1 VGVISP
7 IFPPPGGHGHSSVPG
22 NELTQII
29 PFSRGEFV
37 TRASFVPDARTLDL
51 VRRLRA
57 LWRHTQL
64 RGRDDFDRACFLIGG
79 DDSTT
84 IERYAVA
91 FFQGTQLFAL
101 RRLRFFNTK
110 SDAVSD
116 DEMWLARLLLALYSE
131 DHTSARYLIALRI
144 APAGHRR
151 LMFLAQG
158 LACRLCAEGTR
169 DETQP

>member
-1 VGVISP
+1 MFVGS
-7 IFPPPGGHGHSSVPG
+7 FHMFMSFQLLPGKA
-22 NELTQII
+22 LTQII
-29 PFSRGEFV
+29 PFSRGE
-37 TRASFVPDARTLDL
+37 SFMPANFGPDERTLNL

-64 RGRDDFDRACFLIGG
+64 SGREDFDRACFLIAGE
-79 DDSTT
+79 DSVA
-84 IERYAVA
+84 IERYAAA

-101 RRLRFFNTK
+101 RRLKFFNTK

-131 DHTSARYLIALRI
+131 DHTSARYLMALRI

-158 LACRLCAEGTR
+158 LASHLCISDLGT
-169 DETQP
+169 DI

>member
-1 VGVISP
+1 L
-7 IFPPPGGHGHSSVPG
+7 PGKA
-22 NELTQII
+22 LTQII
-29 PFSRGEFV
+29 LFSRPEFV
-37 TRASFVPDARTLDL
+37 MRTNFEPDARTVDV

-57 LWRHTQL
+57 LWRHAQL
-64 RGRDDFDRACFLIGG
+64 SGREDFDRACFLIAG

-144 APAGHRR
+144 APAGRRR

-158 LACRLCAEGTR
+158 LAVRLCAGSTR
-169 DETQP
+169 A

>member
-1 VGVISP
+1 MHAIVG
-7 IFPPPGGHGHSSVPG
+7 
-22 NELTQII
+22 
-29 PFSRGEFV
+29 
-37 TRASFVPDARTLDL
+37 PDQRTLAI

-64 RGRDDFDRACFLIGG
+64 SGREDFDRACFLIAG
-79 DDSTT
+79 DESTT
-84 IERYAVA
+84 IERYAAA

-101 RRLRFFNTK
+101 RRLKFFNTK

-131 DHTSARYLIALRI
+131 DHTSARYLMAIRI

-158 LACRLCAEGTR
+158 LASHLCAGNTVT
-169 DETQP
+169 DI

>member
-1 VGVISP
+1 MLVSMQP
-7 IFPPPGGHGHSSVPG
+7 LPGYA
-22 NELTQII
+22 LTKII
-29 PFSRGEFV
+29 PFLRGD
-37 TRASFVPDARTLDL
+37 SFMPATFGPDQRTLAL
-51 VRRLRA
+51 VRALRV

-64 RGRDDFDRACFLIGG
+64 SGREDFDRACFLISG
-79 DDSTT
+79 DESTT
-84 IERYAVA
+84 IERYAAA

-116 DEMWLARLLLALYSE
+116 DEMWLARMLLALYSE
-131 DHTSARYLIALRI
+131 DHTSARYLMALRI

-158 LACRLCAEGTR
+158 LAFHLCAGSMVA
-169 DETQP
+169 DI

>member
-1 VGVISP
+1 MPATFG
-7 IFPPPGGHGHSSVPG
+7 
-22 NELTQII
+22 
-29 PFSRGEFV
+29 
-37 TRASFVPDARTLDL
+37 PDERTLNL
-51 VRRLRA
+51 VRALRV

-64 RGRDDFDRACFLIGG
+64 SGGEDFDRACFLIAG
-79 DDSTT
+79 DESTT
-84 IERYAVA
+84 IERYATA
-91 FFQGTQLFAL
+91 FFQGAQLFAL

-131 DHTSARYLIALRI
+131 DHTSARYLMALRI

-158 LACRLCAEGTR
+158 LASRLCAGNSVA
-169 DETQP
+169 ET

>member
-1 VGVISP
+1 MHATFG
-7 IFPPPGGHGHSSVPG
+7 
-22 NELTQII
+22 
-29 PFSRGEFV
+29 
-37 TRASFVPDARTLDL
+37 PDQRTLAL

-64 RGRDDFDRACFLIGG
+64 SGREDFDRGCFLIAG
-79 DDSTT
+79 DESTT
-84 IERYAVA
+84 IERFAGA

-131 DHTSARYLIALRI
+131 DHTSARYLMAIRI

-158 LACRLCAEGTR
+158 LASHLCAGNAVT
-169 DETQP
+169 DI

>member
-1 VGVISP
+1 MRNN
-7 IFPPPGGHGHSSVPG
+7 F
-22 NELTQII
+22 E
-29 PFSRGEFV
+29 
-37 TRASFVPDARTLDL
+37 PDARTLDL
-51 VRRLRA
+51 VRRLRV
-57 LWRHTQL
+57 LWRHAQL
-64 RGRDDFDRACFLIGG
+64 SGGVDFDRACFLIAG
-79 DDSTT
+79 DESIT
-84 IERYAVA
+84 IERYAAA

-151 LMFLAQG
+151 LMFLAGG
-158 LACRLCAEGTR
+158 LACRVCAEVTR